1 MPTRGKMGIKLS
13 IDSSEI
19 NKEIKRIAGF
29 KLRAED
35 ITAAAPA
42 IRLMMQEDVDTRFAN
57 APSVE
62 TGGEVLGGV
71 QWRSL
76 SESYLVQNPRR
87 YGGQILR
94 DTGELQ
100 QSLTVEGHPYEVF
113 NATESEI
120 VFGTALTKASRL
132 QRDRP
137 FIFWHPILLEKIANY
152 LVNWVSGE

>member
-1 MPTRGKMGIKLS
+1 MKKLGIKLS

-29 KLRAED
+29 KLKAKD
-35 ITAAAPA
+35 IAQAAPA

-57 APSVE
+57 APRTEV
-62 TGGEVLGGV
+62 GGEVWGGV

-76 SESYLVQNPRR
+76 SESYLVQNPKRF
-87 YGGQILR
+87 GGQILR

-100 QSLTVEGHPYEVF
+100 QSLTSEGHPYGVFEVSE
-113 NATESEI
+113 TEI
-120 VFGTALTKASRL
+120 IFGTALGKASRL

-137 FIFWHPILLEKIANY
+137 FIFWHPILLEKIADY
-152 LVNWVSGE
+152 LIRWIGE

>member
-1 MPTRGKMGIKLS
+1 MGIKLS

-19 NKEIKRIAGF
+19 SREADRIAGF
-29 KLRAED
+29 KLKAED
-35 ITAAAPA
+35 IRSAAPA

-57 APSVE
+57 APLTEV
-62 TGGEVLGGV
+62 GGEVYGGV

-87 YGGQILR
+87 FGGQILR

-100 QSLTVEGHPYEVF
+100 QSLTTEGSPYGVFEV
-113 NATESEI
+113 TESEI
-120 VFGTALTKASRL
+120 VFGTALIKASRL

-152 LVNWVSGE
+152 LIRWIGE

>member
-1 MPTRGKMGIKLS
+1 MGIKLS

-19 NKEIKRIAGF
+19 SKEVNRIAGF
-29 KLRAED
+29 KLKAQD
-35 ITAAAPA
+35 IASAAPA
-42 IRLMMQEDVDTRFAN
+42 IRLLIQEDVDTRFN
-57 APSVE
+57 SAPLTEV
-62 TGGEVLGGV
+62 GGEVYGGV

-87 YGGQILR
+87 FGGQILR

-100 QSLTVEGHPYEVF
+100 QSLTAEGHPYGVF

-120 VFGTALTKASRL
+120 VFGTALAKASRL

-152 LVNWVSGE
+152 LVNWVQS

>member
-1 MPTRGKMGIKLS
+1 MGIKLS

-19 NKEIKRIAGF
+19 NKEINRIAGF
-29 KLRAED
+29 KLKASD
-35 ITAAAPA
+35 ISQSAPA

-57 APSVE
+57 APAVE
-62 TGGEVLGGV
+62 VGGEVYGGV

-87 YGGQILR
+87 FGGQILR

-100 QSLTVEGHPYEVF
+100 QSLTAEGSPYGVFEV
-113 NATESEI
+113 TESEI
-120 VFGTALTKASRL
+120 VFGTALVKASRL

-152 LVNWVSGE
+152 LIQWIGE

>member
-1 MPTRGKMGIKLS
+1 MGIKLS

-29 KLRAED
+29 KL
-35 ITAAAPA
+35 
-42 IRLMMQEDVDTRFAN
+42 N

-62 TGGEVLGGV
+62 SGGEVLGGV

-100 QSLTVEGHPYEVF
+100 QSLTAEGHPYGVFEV
-113 NATESEI
+113 TESQI